1 MNSRFGKRLDM
12 IGALIFLIVAVVALV
27 SGWILAMMG
36 AFLAIIAFLVSW
48 FYWDAIENRLMPLQ
62 YSRAIVAFLAF
73 FAIALMLAEV
83 AR

>member
-1 MNSRFGKRLDM
+1 MNSKTGKRSDI
-12 IGALIFLIVAVVALV
+12 IGALIFLAVAVISLV

-48 FYWDAIENRLMPLQ
+48 FYWDALENRLAALPHHK
-62 YSRAIVAFLAF
+62 AIVAALAF
-73 FAIALMLAEV
+73 FAIVLMLAEV